1 MERKKITER
10 LIFAGTLSPFATLVG
25 CIAVMAGVISDS
37 TAWQVI
43 GAFLI
48 IAAFAANILGMLL
61 SLLTR
66 QRKKTFYG
74 VLSLVST
81 LVIGFLTAILIGVG
95 QHHPPGMP
103 EAAIDDTF
111 MFTTPTS
118 TSDILGTDI
127 EAGSWWTDGHHYYQV
142 KKTGNSY
149 QMEGMTLHEG
159 GLEACIDIVGDSL
172 FTGTPPCGFNSFAE
186 SGHLVR
192 HHIVLTPD
200 STNIELLVAY
210 NKENRQEPVAVLQR
224 FDGDELRYELDGI
237 HALLEGIYSDGKD
250 TWTFLA
256 DGTMRM
262 ASDAEAK
269 PYEVELFYHIPT
281 NVVRLPDG
289 RHVALQ
295 LATDE
300 LKVLEATYDEDEE
313 EWRAVYPEKVL
324 MKLERDG
331 NVSPDQL
338 LMEEGRLLTPAMVQ
352 YMDGDYEQIRN
363 RYYDMRD
370 TNHLI
375 GRLNDCLLNRWI
387 SEQSQE
393 QEEEQ

>member
-10 LIFAGTLSPFATLVG
+10 LIFAGMLSPFATLVG

-37 TAWQVI
+37 TVWQVV
-43 GAFLI
+43 GSFLI

-61 SLLTR
+61 SLLTH
-66 QRKKTFYG
+66 QWKKTFYG
-74 VLSLVST
+74 ALSLTIS

-103 EAAIDDTF
+103 EAAVDDTF

-118 TSDILGTDI
+118 TSDFLGTDI

-142 KKTGNSY
+142 TKTGDSY
-149 QMEGMTLHEG
+149 QMQGMTLHEG
-159 GLEACIDIVGDSL
+159 GLEACIDIVSDSL
-172 FTGTPPCGFNSFAE
+172 FAGTPPCGFNSFAE
-186 SGHLVR
+186 PGHLVR
-192 HHIVLTPD
+192 HHIVFTPD

-210 NKENRQEPVAVLQR
+210 NKDNSREPVAVLQR

-237 HALLEGIYSDGKD
+237 HALLEGTYSDGKD
-250 TWTFLA
+250 KWTFLA

-262 ASDAEAK
+262 ASDAETR

-289 RHVALQ
+289 RHVALK
-295 LATDE
+295 LSTDE

-313 EWRAVYPEKVL
+313 EWQAVYPEKVL
-324 MKLERDG
+324 MQLERNG
-331 NVSPDQL
+331 NVSPDQH

-352 YMDGDYEQIRN
+352 YMDGDYEQIRS
-363 RYYDMRD
+363 RYYDTRY

-375 GRLNDCLLNRWI
+375 GRLNNCLLDRWI
-387 SEQSQE
+387 CKQSQE
-393 QEEEQ
+393 EEEK

>member
-10 LIFAGTLSPFATLVG
+10 LIFAGMLSPFATLVG

-37 TAWQVI
+37 TAWQIV
-43 GAFLI
+43 GTVLI
-48 IAAFAANILGMLL
+48 IVAFAANILGMLL

-74 VLSLVST
+74 VLSLAIT

-103 EAAIDDTF
+103 EAAVDDTF

-118 TSDILGTDI
+118 TSDFLGTDI

-142 KKTGNSY
+142 TKTGDSY
-149 QMEGMTLHEG
+149 QMQGMTLHEG
-159 GLEACIDIVGDSL
+159 GLEACIDIVSDSL
-172 FTGTPPCGFNSFAE
+172 FAGTPPCGFNSFAE
-186 SGHLVR
+186 PGHLVR
-192 HHIVLTPD
+192 HHIVFTPD

-210 NKENRQEPVAVLQR
+210 NKDNSREPVAVLQR

-237 HALLEGIYSDGKD
+237 HALLEGTYSDGKD
-250 TWTFLA
+250 KWTFLA

-262 ASDAEAK
+262 ASDAETR

-289 RHVALQ
+289 RHVALK
-295 LATDE
+295 LSTDE

-313 EWRAVYPEKVL
+313 EWQAVYPEKVL
-324 MKLERDG
+324 MQLERNG
-331 NVSPDQL
+331 NVSPDQH

-352 YMDGDYEQIRN
+352 YMDGDYEQIRS
-363 RYYDMRD
+363 RYYDTRY

-375 GRLNDCLLNRWI
+375 GRLNNCLLDRWI
-387 SEQSQE
+387 CKQSQE
-393 QEEEQ
+393 EEEK

>member
-37 TAWQVI
+37 TAWQIV
-43 GAFLI
+43 GTVLI
-48 IAAFAANILGMLL
+48 IVAFAANILGMLL

-118 TSDILGTDI
+118 TSDLLGTDI

-142 KKTGNSY
+142 KKTGDSY
-149 QMEGMTLHEG
+149 QMQGMTLHEG

-186 SGHLVR
+186 PGQLVR

-210 NKENRQEPVAVLQR
+210 NKDNSREPVAVLQR

-289 RHVALQ
+289 RHVALK
-295 LATDE
+295 LSTDE

-313 EWRAVYPEKVL
+313 EWQAVYPEKVL
-324 MKLERDG
+324 MQLERNG
-331 NVSPDQL
+331 NVSPDQH

-352 YMDGDYEQIRN
+352 YMDGDYEQIRS
-363 RYYDMRD
+363 RYYDTRY

-375 GRLNDCLLNRWI
+375 GRLNNCLLDRWI

>member
-37 TAWQVI
+37 TAWQIV
-43 GAFLI
+43 GTVLI
-48 IAAFAANILGMLL
+48 IVAFAANILGMLL

-66 QRKKTFYG
+66 QRKKSFYG
-74 VLSLVST
+74 VLSLAST

-118 TSDILGTDI
+118 TSDLLGTDI

-142 KKTGNSY
+142 KKTGDSY
-149 QMEGMTLHEG
+149 QMQGMTLHEG

-186 SGHLVR
+186 PSQLVR

>member
-1 MERKKITER
+1 MERKRVTER
-10 LIFAGTLSPFATLVG
+10 LIFAGTLSPSATLVG

-37 TAWQVI
+37 TVWQVV
-43 GAFLI
+43 GSFLI

-61 SLLTR
+61 SLLTH
-66 QRKKTFYG
+66 QWKKTFYG
-74 VLSLVST
+74 ALSLTIS

-103 EAAIDDTF
+103 EAAVDDTF

-118 TSDILGTDI
+118 TSDFLGTDI

-142 KKTGNSY
+142 TKTGDSY
-149 QMEGMTLHEG
+149 QMQGMTLHEG
-159 GLEACIDIVGDSL
+159 GLEACIDIVSDSL
-172 FTGTPPCGFNSFAE
+172 FAGTPPCGFNSFAE
-186 SGHLVR
+186 PGHLVR
-192 HHIVLTPD
+192 HHIVFTPD

-210 NKENRQEPVAVLQR
+210 NKDNSREPVAVLQR

-237 HALLEGIYSDGKD
+237 HALFEGTYSDGKD
-250 TWTFLA
+250 KWTFLA

-262 ASDAEAK
+262 ASDAETR

-289 RHVALQ
+289 RHVALK
-295 LATDE
+295 LSTDE

-313 EWRAVYPEKVL
+313 EWQAVYPEKVL
-324 MKLERDG
+324 MQLERNG
-331 NVSPDQL
+331 NVSPDQH

-352 YMDGDYEQIRN
+352 YMDGDYEQIRS
-363 RYYDMRD
+363 RYYDTRY

-375 GRLNDCLLNRWI
+375 GRLNNCLLDRWI
-387 SEQSQE
+387 CKQSQE
-393 QEEEQ
+393 EEEK